1 MQQRP
6 LLRPWLEGAVGYRPG
21 LKAAT
26 QDGRLASNECPA
38 PPAWLSA
45 RSVDTA
51 DLDLHRY
58 PDPEATAL
66 RTALGELHGV
76 DPDEVVVGNGSDELI
91 MLLIQAYAAYTGS
104 IVTATPGYSLYEL
117 CAGRLGAR
125 VERVPLIDW
134 RHDLGAMATA
144 DVDVAFICNP
154 HNPTGT
160 VVRPEDLLSF
170 IGESAARMIV
180 IDEAYVD
187 FAAEAGLD
195 TVAEAVREPR
205 VVVLRTFSKAH
216 ALAGVRVGYLV
227 AHRDIAQTIARLR
240 LPFSVNTLAQITAAN
255 AVAHHTETANAVG
268 EIVHSRLRVEEML
281 RRHGLEFVPSQA
293 NFILVLTPQSD
304 LVVDH
309 LASHGI
315 AVRPGRDLGV
325 PDAIRLTIPSA
336 AGLARLDSAL
346 AELYGTVV
354 PR

>member
-1 MQQRP
+1 
-6 LLRPWLEGAVGYRPG
+6 
-21 LKAAT
+21 
-26 QDGRLASNECPA
+26 
-38 PPAWLSA
+38 
-45 RSVDTA
+45 
-51 DLDLHRY
+51 
-58 PDPEATAL
+58 
-66 RTALGELHGV
+66 
-76 DPDEVVVGNGSDELI
+76 

-216 ALAGVRVGYLV
+216 ALAGVRVGYLSRT
-227 AHRDIAQTIARLR
+227 ATSHRPSRGSACRSRSTLSLR
-240 LPFSVNTLAQITAAN
+240 SPRRTPSLIT
-255 AVAHHTETANAVG
+255 
-268 EIVHSRLRVEEML
+268 
-281 RRHGLEFVPSQA
+281 P
-293 NFILVLTPQSD
+293 
-304 LVVDH
+304 
-309 LASHGI
+309 
-315 AVRPGRDLGV
+315 RPR
-325 PDAIRLTIPSA
+325 TPSA
-336 AGLARLDSAL
+336 RSFIVDSASRRCF
-346 AELYGTVV
+346 GVMDWSSS
-354 PR
+354 PRRRTSSWS